1 MSSNKPITPATH
13 GLIDYGLLG
22 LMLSAPSLLGL
33 KGSAKTL
40 PYLFGGIEGALNAVT
55 NHPFALKRL
64 VPFRT
69 HGQIEL
75 SSMPLMIALPAVTG
89 AFSQPKARA
98 FFLGTV
104 AMLATVYVLTDWD
117 A

>member
-1 MSSNKPITPATH
+1 
-13 GLIDYGLLG
+13 
-22 LMLSAPSLLGL
+22 MLSAPSLLGL

-40 PYLFGGIEGALNAVT
+40 PYLFSGVEGALNAVT

-69 HGQIEL
+69 HGWLEL
-75 SSMPLMIALPAVTG
+75 SSMPLMITLPAMTG
-89 AFSQPKARA
+89 VFSQPKARA

-104 AMLATVYVLTDWD
+104 VMLATVYSLTDRD